1 MPYMDIGDVRT
12 MEIRSRRRWN
22 RTGVEVQPGQE
33 YLLTGYGR
41 WRDLFDP
48 SDPGGHDG
56 STWIYRVADSR
67 RRAPHLPWFSL
78 VGALDRDT
86 STFFAIGLESTWSAP
101 RAGEITCFAN
111 DVSFMYWNNSG
122 SVSLSIERTR

>member
-1 MPYMDIGDVRT
+1 MEIGDART
-12 MEIRSRRRWN
+12 MKIASRRRWN
-22 RTGVEVQPGQE
+22 RTGVHVQPGQSFH
-33 YLLTGYGR
+33 LTASGR
-41 WRDLFDP
+41 WKDLFDL

-56 STWIYRVADSR
+56 SKWVYRLADSW

-86 STFFAIGLESTWSAP
+86 SSFFAIGLESTWSAP

-111 DVSFMYWNNSG
+111 DVNLMYWNNRG
-122 SVSLSIERTR
+122 SVTLRIERVK